1 LKKLVARL
9 QINELDELV
18 GLRPDIVSGSGLNG
32 ISSGV
37 EHRIF
42 LKSNDS
48 I

>member
-1 LKKLVARL
+1 LRKLVARL
-9 QINELDELV
+9 QINEPDELV
-18 GLRPDIVSGSGLNG
+18 ELRPDIVSGSGLNG
-32 ISSGV
+32 INSRV